1 MRKLLAVLL
10 AGLFLILFFV
20 ATTVN
25 QVVDTASD
33 PGVINGMLDDAD
45 AYNYVYDNIIGNLVS
60 DFVEQGI
67 EVDTGLDSG
76 APSVLR
82 FEDPDQAAL
91 AITDLIE
98 TLIPREYVQEKL
110 EASLNGVLPYVRGE
124 TDEFTI
130 DLEVQERVRSVP
142 GAVRKVA
149 VDLELTERVIEDLLI
164 PQMDQ
169 FVGQISTQGLG
180 IEFTTQEIETS
191 ARLVFEPEWLE
202 GQIFGAIDEVTP
214 FFAGDSDKFNIVLR
228 FDDRAVIIGE
238 VLKNKLVDE
247 DTLYDLVFDQVIDPL
262 IQQTVA
268 QTTDIGF
275 GISLTEQE
283 VVDTFEIIAPRA
295 WVSEQGEGVIDALIA
310 YLVGETNSLEYTI
323 ELSDQKATATTAL
336 QDLARA
342 KLEETIG
349 TIPNCSSPLNALGA
363 AQDLASL
370 SIPRCIAGGQTTINL
385 ILGSFGPIIDAQVAS
400 FVEDQVPNE
409 IAYTRADIEAQIGGS
424 FDTLDDVRA
433 RIVEG
438 VSFSDQDLIA
448 ALADDSDAQS
458 LADAEETLLILANG
472 ILITEKNIT
481 DNLQGE
487 NLQMFDD
494 VRDYAGTALSVRW
507 LLWVL
512 VLIPLAVIAL
522 IGGRGWAG
530 RLKWAG
536 GVAAVCAL
544 LVYGGIAIAWS
555 MNDIAQDYVPDYVA
569 ELSQEFR
576 ADYPRLTAELE
587 TDELTN
593 RFERSIDSWQ
603 QSWRNQT
610 VPWIIGGLIAFAAG
624 TVLSIR
630 GSKKT
635 VSMGSGTAYKGSTSS
650 AASSDASS
658 IPKDWGDEK
667 EEDSE
672 DSKIES
678 DHSED
683 VDAGQESPPDET
695 ETLEDDSD
703 EKPPASV

>member
-1 MRKLLAVLL
+1 MRKILAVLL

-110 EASLNGVLPYVRGE
+110 EVSLNGVLPYVRGE

-247 DTLYDLVFDQVIDPL
+247 DTLYDLVFNQVIDPL

-275 GISLTEQE
+275 GISLTDQE

>member
-247 DTLYDLVFDQVIDPL
+247 DTLYDLVFNQVIDPL

-275 GISLTEQE
+275 GISLTDQE

-295 WVSEQGEGVIDALIA
+295 WVSEQGEGVIDALID
-310 YLVGETNSLEYTI
+310 YLVGKSNSLEYTV

-487 NLQMFDD
+487 NLQMLDD

>member
-247 DTLYDLVFDQVIDPL
+247 DTLYDLVFNQVIDPL

-275 GISLTEQE
+275 GISLTDQE

-295 WVSEQGEGVIDALIA
+295 WVSEQGEGVIDALID
-310 YLVGETNSLEYTI
+310 YLVGKSNSLEYTV